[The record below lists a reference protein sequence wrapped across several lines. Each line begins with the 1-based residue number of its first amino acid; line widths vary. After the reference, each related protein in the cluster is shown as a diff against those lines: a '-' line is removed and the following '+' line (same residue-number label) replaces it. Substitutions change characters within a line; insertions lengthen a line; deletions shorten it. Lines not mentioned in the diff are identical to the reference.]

1 MILIAKYSLLFCK
14 KKIRERIHKEPII
27 QRLPEQKIVAVDPG
41 TCLVI
46 TEPVKIMGTNIFII
60 LNLGVRGFISV
71 LTSNLNVEEKL
82 KYNNRKLV
90 NQNGRYSITNKEC
103 Q

>member
-14 KKIRERIHKEPII
+14 KKIRECIHKEPII
-27 QRLPEQKIVAVDPG
+27 QILPEQKIAVDPG

-46 TEPVKIMGTNIFII
+46 IEPVKIMGTNIFII
-60 LNLGVRGFISV
+60 LNLGVRCFISAV
-71 LTSNLNVEEKL
+71 ASNLNVEEEL